1 MPSLPTLSGSD
12 VIRGLERQGLERQ
25 GFARIGQRGSH
36 VNLRRDATT
45 VIVRDHREL
54 RKGTLAAILRQA
66 GVGIEA
72 LMIGMAN

>member
-12 VIRGLERQGLERQ
+12 VVRGLERL
-25 GFARIGQRGSH
+25 GFARVGERGSH
-36 VNLRRDATT
+36 IKLRRAAMT
-45 VIVRDHREL
+45 VIVPNHREL

-72 LMIGMAN
+72 LMNGIAN

>member
-12 VIRGLERQGLERQ
+12 VIRGLERLGFERV
-25 GFARIGQRGSH
+25 GQRGSH
-36 VNLRRDATT
+36 IKLRRAAST
-45 VIVRDHREL
+45 VIVPNHREL

-72 LMIGMAN
+72 LMSGMAN

>member
-12 VIRGLERQGLERQ
+12 VIRGLERQGFEQ
-25 GFARIGQRGSH
+25 VGQRGSH
-36 VNLRRDATT
+36 IKLRRAATT
-45 VIVRDHREL
+45 VIVPNHREL

-72 LMIGMAN
+72 LMNGMAN

>member
-12 VIRGLERQGLERQ
+12 VIRALERLGFERV
-25 GFARIGQRGSH
+25 GQRGSH
-36 VNLRRDATT
+36 IKLRRAATT
-45 VIVRDHREL
+45 VIVPNHHEL

-72 LMIGMAN
+72 VMNGMAN